1 MFRNPEKM
9 ADMTEERRI
18 LIVEARYYQDIADEL
33 AKGATRELETAG
45 LGHDRLAVPGVFE
58 VPGAIRF
65 ALRAMET
72 HSATVNYSGF
82 VALGTVIQGE
92 TDHYQHIS
100 REATRALM
108 DIAIHQSV
116 ALGFGI
122 LTCDTQDQA
131 KARAAV
137 DRGNKGGEAVR
148 ACLRMMEV
156 KKDFRLAQR

>member
-1 MFRNPEKM
+1 
-9 ADMTEERRI
+9 MTDERHV
-18 LIVEARYYQDIADEL
+18 LIVEARYYEDIAEEL
-33 AKGATRELETAG
+33 AKGAAKALEEAG
-45 LGHDRLAVPGVFE
+45 VGHDRLAVPGVFE

-72 HSATVNYSGF
+72 HSATTNYAGF
-82 VALGTVIQGE
+82 IALGTVIRGE
-92 TDHYQHIS
+92 TDHYEHIS

-108 DIAIHQSV
+108 DIATGQSV

-131 KARAAV
+131 KDRAAAEK
-137 DRGNKGGEAVR
+137 GNKGAEAAR

-156 KKDFRLAQR
+156 KKDFRLSQR

>member
-1 MFRNPEKM
+1 M
-9 ADMTEERRI
+9 
-18 LIVEARYYQDIADEL
+18 
-33 AKGATRELETAG
+33 
-45 LGHDRLAVPGVFE
+45 PGVFE

-65 ALRAMET
+65 AIRAMET
-72 HSATVNYSGF
+72 HSATTNYAGF
-82 VALGTVIQGE
+82 VALGTVIRGE

-108 DIAIHQSV
+108 DIATQQSV

-131 KARAAV
+131 QARAAV
-137 DRGNKGGEAVR
+137 DRGNKGAEAVR

-156 KKDFRLAQR
+156 KKDFRLAPR